1 MEVVKTTATFSW
13 IETNA
18 TAGDT
23 SVPTNLNLGSTNAAD
38 LAPSTYPITAGT
50 YSYSKW
56 VQGMWTGSFTRID
69 NLQFWM
75 SASGTGYETGETL
88 AISATTAS
96 YAGTDT
102 YATPTN
108 ASDSQA
114 ANAMPTAD
122 PAAANIGIDGS
133 LTGSV
138 TSSTAG
144 SNVSDFMVLQASI
157 TGGASAGAVQTK
169 TFSFQA
175 LCVA

>member
-1 MEVVKTTATFSW
+1 MVATFSW

-23 SVPTNLNLGSTNAAD
+23 SVPTNLNVGSTNAAD

-75 SASGTGYETGETL
+75 SDSGTGYVSSETMNV
-88 AISATTAS
+88 SATTAS
-96 YAGTDT
+96 YGGTDT
-102 YATPTN
+102 YSTPTN
-108 ASDSQA
+108 SQDSQA
-114 ANAMPTAD
+114 ANTMPIAD

-144 SNVSDFMVLQASI
+144 SNVSDFIVLQSSI
-157 TGGASAGAVQTK
+157 GAGASAGAVQTK
-169 TFSFQA
+169 TFTFQYDE
-175 LCVA
+175 V

>member
-1 MEVVKTTATFSW
+1 MVSTFSW

-23 SVPTNLNLGSTNAAD
+23 SVPTNLNLGSTNVAD

-69 NLQFWM
+69 NIQFWM
-75 SASGTGYETGETL
+75 SDSGTGYVSDETL
-88 AISATTAS
+88 NISATTSS

-102 YATPTN
+102 YAAPTTN
-108 ASDSQA
+108 ADSQA
-114 ANAMPTAD
+114 ANTMPVAD
-122 PAAANIGIDGS
+122 PAAANIGIDGD

-138 TSSTAG
+138 TTSAAG
-144 SNVSDFMVLQASI
+144 SNVSDFIVFQASI
-157 TGGASAGAVQTK
+157 GSGAGAGAVQTK
-169 TFSFQA
+169 TFTMQYDE
-175 LCVA
+175 V

>member
-1 MEVVKTTATFSW
+1 MVATFSW
-13 IETNA
+13 VETNA

-75 SASGTGYETGETL
+75 SDSGTGYVTGETL
-88 AISATTAS
+88 WVSATTSS
-96 YAGTDT
+96 YAGTDV
-102 YATPTN
+102 YATPTGGG
-108 ASDSQA
+108 AATADTQA

-122 PAAANIGIDGS
+122 PTAANIGIDGD

-138 TSSTAG
+138 TTSAAG
-144 SNVSDFMVLQASI
+144 SNVSDFIVVQASI
-157 TGGASAGAVQTK
+157 TGAASAGAVQQK
-169 TFSFQA
+169 TFTLQYDE
-175 LCVA
+175 V

>member
-1 MEVVKTTATFSW
+1 MVATFSW

-75 SASGTGYETGETL
+75 SDSGTGYVTGETL
-88 AISATTAS
+88 KVSATTAS
-96 YAGTDT
+96 YTGTDV
-102 YATPTN
+102 YSTPTN
-108 ASDSQA
+108 AADAQA
-114 ANAMPTAD
+114 ANAMPVAD
-122 PAAANIGIDGS
+122 PTAANIGIDGS

-138 TSSTAG
+138 TTSAAD
-144 SNVSDFMVLQASI
+144 SNVSDFIVIQASI
-157 TGGASAGAVQTK
+157 TGAASAGAVQTK
-169 TFSFQA
+169 TFTVQYDE
-175 LCVA
+175 V